1 MSSTELALK
10 IFLIW
15 FVGMFLLSVG
25 INLLLKKEHRKTLKE
40 LVKEDILISLMTCS
54 VIAVIAAFSW
64 FLFEVV

>member
-15 FVGMFLLSVG
+15 FVGMLLLSVS
-25 INLLLKKEHRKTLKE
+25 INLLLKKENRKTLKE